1 LTHFIK
7 YVILI
12 LAMIDQLKNL
22 GLEDSEVE
30 VYLALLELGPS
41 SVSEITKK
49 AGISRT
55 LGYHVLEK
63 LGWYGLV
70 DQASS
75 KSKKIIYSAQHPQR
89 LVQHVKNKKNIW
101 DKKVKD
107 VENYLPNL
115 LSLYKMS
122 DKPIVRYQYGD
133 EGLKNIYIENLESKT
148 EILSILDV
156 DGWDV
161 PEFRQFGKWYIKE
174 RVKRKIP
181 ERILMLE
188 RESVHEYYSD
198 PSRLTDYKW
207 IKFSQ
212 LPGILDLGGEINIFE
227 NKVLIAITKKPNR
240 MGIIIESE
248 VLANLMKAMY
258 ELAWNVGK
266 PVLKKKTVKKLAR
279 KQKRK

>member
-1 LTHFIK
+1 MEVKISLFC
-7 YVILI
+7 
-12 LAMIDQLKNL
+12 MQEELKNL
-22 GLEDSEVE
+22 GLEDSELK

-41 SVSEITKK
+41 TVSEITKK
-49 AGISRT
+49 AKITRT

-70 DQASS
+70 DQVSG
-75 KSKKIIYSAQHPQR
+75 KGTKIIYGAQHPQR
-89 LVQHVKNKKNIW
+89 LVQYVKNKKNQW
-101 DKKVKD
+101 DGKVK
-107 VENYLPNL
+107 EIEQYLPNL
-115 LSLYKMS
+115 VSLYKIA
-122 DKPIVRYQYGD
+122 DKPVVRYQMGD

-161 PEFRQFGKWYIKE
+161 PEFRTFGKWYIKE

-198 PSRLTDYKW
+198 PSKLTDYKW

-240 MGIIIESE
+240 MGILIESSA
-248 VLANLMKAMY
+248 LANILKAMF
-258 ELAWNVGK
+258 ELAWQVAL
-266 PVLKKKTVKKLAR
+266 PVKKKKVSRKTVKK
-279 KQKRK
+279 K